1 MACQE
6 KEKPSLKPGI
16 DFVKLEE
23 LITEVCDNGN
33 IVKELLYSMLRTTET
48 YNNCMTLYN
57 SYLDRYIEF
66 LASLNITDV
75 DMIAFAYKKMLD
87 NGYLSY
93 NKKHGYDNSFRHI
106 YNSNLNI
113 SSFMDLDELEGCYVA
128 TGSYV
133 CRHMSSFLTDL
144 EGRAGENGYNTY
156 VATYRRKKHKNGI
169 VRLNSLFGNRVY
181 ANHQITCVDNEGFYG
196 YCPTSGL
203 FIQFENYFDN
213 KCDKEDIVIYGR
225 SIDIDEYRIGEF
237 NYYVSYSD
245 YSKIMNNPDEDITTL
260 FNNHNKKVFKH
271 INISDLQEKDKY
283 VSEVLD
289 SEQDSLKD
297 FYIDTEEYLSSIN
310 SLMNTMVPKKN
321 LKSLLIK

>member
-6 KEKPSLKPGI
+6 NKKVPLKSGI

-75 DMIAFAYKKMLD
+75 DMIALAYKKMLD
-87 NGYLSY
+87 DGYLSC

-133 CRHMSSFLTDL
+133 CRHAHF
-144 EGRAGENGYNTY
+144 
-156 VATYRRKKHKNGI
+156 
-169 VRLNSLFGNRVY
+169 
-181 ANHQITCVDNEGFYG
+181 
-196 YCPTSGL
+196 
-203 FIQFENYFDN
+203 
-213 KCDKEDIVIYGR
+213 
-225 SIDIDEYRIGEF
+225 
-237 NYYVSYSD
+237 
-245 YSKIMNNPDEDITTL
+245 
-260 FNNHNKKVFKH
+260 
-271 INISDLQEKDKY
+271 
-283 VSEVLD
+283 
-289 SEQDSLKD
+289 
-297 FYIDTEEYLSSIN
+297 
-310 SLMNTMVPKKN
+310 
-321 LKSLLIK
+321 